1 MYLTMIYLIDNIC
14 NVDDRIDVDNVN
26 NYICVIKSIEYNN
39 CERVCVCVFLAVPFH
54 CTTGFTT
61 TKIFKEIAGCICK
74 RLHFAELSDSRPTKN
89 RNRFRLQNNH
99 TATQFIQH
107 HTVGHIFEYVMFL

>member
-61 TKIFKEIAGCICK
+61 TKIYSKEIAGCICK

-89 RNRFRLQNNH
+89 RNPFSS
-99 TATQFIQH
+99 TK
-107 HTVGHIFEYVMFL
+107 

>member
-14 NVDDRIDVDNVN
+14 NVDGRIDVNNVN

-74 RLHFAELSDSRPTKN
+74 RLHFAELTVDQLKIEI
-89 RNRFRLQNNH
+89 RFRLQNNH
-99 TATQFIQH
+99 TANTIYPTPH
-107 HTVGHIFEYVMFL
+107 CRADL